1 MGGQEP
7 GGAGNDANRLGGQT
21 QRACFLSFGA
31 LHDFNASAVL
41 CGHLAPAPTKTT
53 GTVRQRILQSSQ
65 SDQLSM
71 YSRSRR
77 TQSRK
82 LVTLLRPLTCQRQV
96 SPGFTERRRRCARSS
111 KRCTSSTGR
120 GRGPTRLISPSS
132 TFQTCGHSSKLY
144 LRKKRPTAVTRGS

>member
-7 GGAGNDANRLGGQT
+7 GGAGNDTNRLGGQT

-77 TQSRK
+77 TQSLK
-82 LVTLLRPLTCQRQV
+82 SFTLFLPLICQRQV
-96 SPGFTERRRRCARSS
+96 RPGFTLRRRRWATSL
-111 KRCTSSTGR
+111 KRLTSSTGN
-120 GRGPTRLISPSS
+120 GRGPTKLISPRR
-132 TFQTCGHSSKLY
+132 TLNN
-144 LRKKRPTAVTRGS
+144 